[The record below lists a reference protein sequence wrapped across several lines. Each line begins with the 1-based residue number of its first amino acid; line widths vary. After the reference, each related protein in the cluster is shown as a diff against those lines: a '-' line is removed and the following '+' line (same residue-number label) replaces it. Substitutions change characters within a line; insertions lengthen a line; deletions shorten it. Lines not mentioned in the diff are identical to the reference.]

1 MGETTA
7 RSSIWSPAWRLH
19 TYTSRSFWRWGIWRW
34 FGGLASASLNI
45 MIART
50 LGKMLDIAIS
60 GIWSEAVTFMI
71 WMAIFVLA
79 RTGIHYIN
87 ILTNYRYRSEAA
99 YLMQHAIIDK
109 INALPIGYFESRH
122 TGTVTSRLLNDIE
135 KIQQFLT
142 NSVAGIWSHT
152 PVNILFGLSLLFFI
166 NWKLTLI
173 VITVVMVTT
182 FLLSKVS
189 IPLSSHAKAEQASMT
204 KYNAY
209 LRDFLEGNEIYKIF
223 GMEKTHGKRYNA
235 AVAEQYGHN
244 KAIRKRRS
252 FMGAISGLN
261 FFLPFV
267 LSYVVGSFFVASGE
281 ITIGS
286 LYAFSMILPNVTL
299 VAYQVEES
307 VALIVESS
315 GISRHFFGL
324 IDTPEERRDG
334 ADYSLAD
341 ARCVIA
347 FDKVGYSY
355 PNGLHVLDNCSFSV
369 PKAAMVALVGAS
381 GGGKSTLFKLLSG
394 YYEAYSGEI
403 RINGHSLRE
412 WNLRALRSNIAY
424 VGQES
429 YLFDNTIMENI
440 RHGRPGATDDEV
452 IAAAKAAYADEFIQ
466 EIEHGYQATLG
477 ERGINLSG
485 GQRQRITI
493 ARAIL
498 RNAPIIL
505 LDEPTAA
512 LDTRSEFH
520 VQQALNNL
528 SANKTL
534 FVIAHRIS
542 TIQHADLILVLDNG
556 TIVEQGT
563 HQELVARS
571 GRYVALYST
580 QIVEEKAY
588 EA

>member
-1 MGETTA
+1 
-7 RSSIWSPAWRLH
+7 
-19 TYTSRSFWRWGIWRW
+19 
-34 FGGLASASLNI
+34 
-45 MIART
+45 MIAHT

-60 GIWSEAVTFMI
+60 GIWSDAVTFII

-79 RTGIHYIN
+79 RTGNGYFN
-87 ILTNYRYRSEAA
+87 ALTTYRYQTEAA
-99 YLMQHAIIDK
+99 YMMQRAAIDK

-122 TGTVTSRLLNDIE
+122 TGTVISRLLNDIA
-135 KIQQFLT
+135 KIQKFLP

-152 PVNILFGLSLLFFI
+152 PVNIFFGFSLLFFI

-173 VITVVMVTT
+173 VFTVVMVTT
-182 FLLSKVS
+182 YLLSKVS
-189 IPLSSHAKAEQASMT
+189 IPLSSHTKDEQASIT
-204 KYNAY
+204 KYNAS

-223 GMEKTHGKRYNA
+223 GMMKTHGNRYNA
-235 AVAEQYGHN
+235 AVAEQYNHN

-252 FMGAISGLN
+252 YMDAISGLN
-261 FFLPFV
+261 IYLPFV

-286 LYAFSMILPNVTL
+286 LYAFSMILPNVTR
-299 VAYQVEES
+299 VAGQMEEA
-307 VALIVESS
+307 VATITETS
-315 GISRHFFGL
+315 GISRHFFEL

-341 ARCVIA
+341 ARNVIA
-347 FDKVGYSY
+347 FDKVGYAY
-355 PNGLHVLDNCSFSV
+355 PNGLHVLDNCSFVV
-369 PKAAMVALVGAS
+369 PKAATVALVGAS
-381 GGGKSTLFKLLSG
+381 GSGKSTLFKLLSG
-394 YYEAYSGEI
+394 YYETYSGEI

-424 VGQES
+424 VSQES

-440 RHGRPGATDDEV
+440 RYGRPEATDDEV
-452 IAAAKAAYADEFIQ
+452 IAAAKAAYADVFIQ

-485 GQRQRITI
+485 GQRQRIAI

-512 LDTRSEFH
+512 LDNRSEFH

-528 SANKTL
+528 SANKTVL
-534 FVIAHRIS
+534 VIAHRIS
-542 TIQHADLILVLDNG
+542 TIEHADLILVLDNG
-556 TIVEQGT
+556 TIVEQGS

-571 GRYVALYST
+571 GRYVALYSS
-580 QIVEEKAY
+580 QIVEEKAH